1 MSRQRSIEPRVQ
13 TTGASF
19 AGLGLDAQETPLAIA
34 ARMVSLAGCVLGLVA
49 LALGA
54 QAPRT
59 TSARAA
65 SGQAAKPLVSTV
77 ASVGMTVEDLD
88 RSVEFYARVLSFNKI
103 REVELSGDPWEHLE
117 GVFGLRIR
125 IAWLQLGSEQIE
137 LTEYMA
143 PKGRPVP
150 TVSLTNDRWFQH
162 VAIITSDM
170 DRAYIW
176 LRQNNVRHV
185 SSGPQLLPEYLKAAA
200 GIRAFYFEDPDGHPL
215 EVLQFP
221 SDKGDTK
228 WHQSTSQLF
237 LGIDHTAI
245 VVGNTEASLKF
256 YRDALGFRVSG
267 ESENYGPEQ
276 EHLNSVFGAR
286 LRITSLRASSGPGI
300 EMLEY
305 LAPTNGRPMPE
316 DEHAN
321 DLIHHETCLV
331 TGDIE
336 LASRSLHQARFQ
348 FISAAI
354 VLFPKAEAGF
364 HSALLVRDPDG
375 HPMELVEK

>member
-1 MSRQRSIEPRVQ
+1 MRIKRQPICS
-13 TTGASF
+13 
-19 AGLGLDAQETPLAIA
+19 PLAGQ
-34 ARMVSLAGCVLGLVA
+34 V
-49 LALGA
+49 LALLA
-54 QAPRT
+54 LLLLAPGSFT
-59 TSARAA
+59 TSAFVAYC
-65 SGQAAKPLVSTV
+65 QAAKPLVRAV
-77 ASVGMTVEDLD
+77 GGVGMTVENLD
-88 RSVEFYARVLSFNKI
+88 RSVEFYSRVLAFHKI
-103 REVELSGDPWEHLE
+103 RDAEVSGDPWEHLE

-125 IAWLQLGSEQIE
+125 VAWLQLGNEQIE
-137 LTEYMA
+137 LKEYLT

-150 TVSLTNDRWFQH
+150 PSLSNDRWFQH
-162 VAIITSDM
+162 LAIITSDM
-170 DRAYIW
+170 DRAYSW
-176 LRQNNVRHV
+176 LRQNQVRHV
-185 SSGPQLLPEYLKAAA
+185 SSGPQLLPEYIKAAA

-245 VVGNTEASLKF
+245 VVGNTQASLKF
-256 YRDALGFRVSG
+256 YRDALGFRVAG

-300 EMLEY
+300 ELLEY
-305 LAPTNGRPMPE
+305 LSPTNGRSTPE

-321 DLIHHETCLV
+321 DLMHHETCLV
-331 TGDIE
+331 TEDIE
-336 LASRSLHQARFQ
+336 AASRWLHQARSS
-348 FISAAI
+348 FISSAI
-354 VLFPKAEAGF
+354 VSFPRAEAGF

-375 HPMELVEK
+375 HPVELVER